1 MVVVKMVELRA
12 LMAERDALERE
23 RRCLVDNLRE
33 AAALDDVTA
42 RLREFTT
49 RLASFAQQL
58 RVTLGT

>member
-1 MVVVKMVELRA
+1 MAVVKMVELRA

-23 RRCLVDNLRE
+23 RQCLVNNLRD
-33 AAALDDVTA
+33 AAALDDVAA

-58 RVTLGT
+58 HVTLGN